1 MLGLPQLPRTLA
13 AAERDARHARA
24 DVRASALVDLV
35 RLSRGVERPAAVRA
49 IAQVLSA
56 DASAE
61 LRADAAIALA
71 DAEAHEGGEAL
82 LGALGDAH
90 LRVKQ
95 MALLAL
101 GEVGAPDDAETLAAI
116 APFERADEPELRFQ
130 ALIALVRLEPSQAA
144 SRIERAAGDGDGEI
158 RAMAYRLADELWAE
172 DDVVPES
179 FLVRARAALSDSTSA
194 VRGTAAVF
202 LGARGESA
210 AQAVLVGVIDGSIP
224 AGTVADQQA
233 AIELSAELGL
243 KQAIPGLRRRAFPSF
258 ASRFPPLAWHAKVAL
273 ARLGEARAEHAIL
286 SGLAGWT
293 RETRTLAVVAAGRA
307 RLVAAREAIKAFR
320 GDPRRAD
327 PDAVEEALSLLS
339 APLATKG

>member
-13 AAERDARHARA
+13 AAERDVRHARV

-35 RLSRGVERPAAVRA
+35 RLSRGVERSAAVRA

-61 LRADAAIALA
+61 LRADAAIAIA
-71 DAEAHEGGEAL
+71 DAEAHEGREAL
-82 LGALGDAH
+82 IAALADTH

-101 GEVGAPDDAETLAAI
+101 GEVAAPGDPETLAAI
-116 APFERADEPELRFQ
+116 APFESAEEPELRFQ
-130 ALIALVRLEPSQAA
+130 ALIALVRLDPSGAPT
-144 SRIERAAGDGDGEI
+144 RIERAASDVDGEI
-158 RAMAYRLADELWAE
+158 RAMVYRLADELWAE
-172 DDVVPES
+172 DETVPAS
-179 FLVRARAALSDSTSA
+179 FLTLARAALSDPTSA
-194 VRGTAAVF
+194 VRATAAVF
-202 LGARGESA
+202 LGARGEVTA
-210 AQAVLVGVIDGSIP
+210 RAVLVGVIDGSIP
-224 AGTVADQQA
+224 AGTVPDQQA
-233 AIELSAELGL
+233 AIELSAELDL
-243 KQAIPGLRRRAFPSF
+243 KQAIPGLTRRAFPSF
-258 ASRFPPLAWHAKVAL
+258 ASRFPPLAWHARVAL
-273 ARLGEARAEHAIL
+273 ARLGETRAVNAIL

-307 RLVAAREAIKAFR
+307 RLVAARDAIKAFR

-339 APLATKG
+339 APLPTKG